1 MSRNPALHQLPLEL
15 IHLIAE
21 SLDIAS
27 LNNLLRTTPYLH
39 YALTRLLYNR
49 AANHQILLTGT
60 PAVSSLCP
68 VSPFGYPL
76 HYSAFVG
83 NHHAVAKLLE
93 MHVIDVNSSQNGATP
108 LLCAVIGGH
117 AECAGLLMRNGAK
130 DENIWD
136 SYGSPCSALDVAAEY
151 CQESVFA
158 ELLRHKPAWK
168 LSFHYVMTGITP
180 REFQPPLK
188 RFPPFRFHEEDDDA
202 EEDAPEKMAAAD
214 ARFRMAIAL
223 LDRGFPLETRCDVGH
238 TPLQCA
244 LHRSCPSSTI
254 HRYISPADHTL
265 TSRVVAELLSR
276 GADPNARS
284 NCWQA
289 GGQTPLHQT
298 VAAGDVVLTALI
310 LNAGADPMIYDNNDF
325 VPFDIK
331 LKIPILLTVFRC
343 RSDIYPKF
351 VARGGRK
358 IEMMFEC
365 SDSGLLRYFK
375 PAFRLAELLL
385 EKGGGPALLE
395 GEEYYFTK
403 DEVKILV
410 DIWREGM
417 KSQ

>member
-1 MSRNPALHQLPLEL
+1 
-15 IHLIAE
+15 
-21 SLDIAS
+21 
-27 LNNLLRTTPYLH
+27 
-39 YALTRLLYNR
+39 
-49 AANHQILLTGT
+49 
-60 PAVSSLCP
+60 
-68 VSPFGYPL
+68 
-76 HYSAFVG
+76 
-83 NHHAVAKLLE
+83 
-93 MHVIDVNSSQNGATP
+93 
-108 LLCAVIGGH
+108 
-117 AECAGLLMRNGAK
+117 MRNGAK

-136 SYGSPCSALDVAAEY
+136 FYGSPYSALDVAAEY

-188 RFPPFRFHEEDDDA
+188 PFPPFRFHEEDDDA

-244 LHRSCPSSTI
+244 LHRSCPFSTI

-276 GADPNARS
+276 GADPNTRS
-284 NCWQA
+284 NFWRA
-289 GGQTPLHQT
+289 SGQTPLHQT
-298 VAAGDVVLTALI
+298 VAAGDVLLTALL

-325 VPFDIK
+325 VPFDIQ
-331 LKIPILLTVFRC
+331 LKIPTLMTVFGC

-358 IEMMFEC
+358 IEMKYIR
-365 SDSGLLRYFK
+365 SDSAFSHYYK

-395 GEEYYFTK
+395 GVEYYFTK
-403 DEVKILV
+403 DEAMILV
-410 DIWREGM
+410 DIWREEM